1 MFETSCEAMDTI
13 LKIGFFLFLLITFFD
28 GHSSFIIGLR
38 HNNHNEFNET
48 NINNNSKIENP
59 FDINDLYD
67 SKLCFDENKFFR
79 FNFLIFFCRLT
90 EYDNY

>member
-1 MFETSCEAMDTI
+1 VFETSCQIMDTI
-13 LKIGFFLFLLITFFD
+13 LKICFFLFLLITSFD
-28 GHSSFIIGLR
+28 RHSSFIISLR
-38 HNNHNEFNET
+38 HNNGNEFNET

-79 FNFLIFFCRLT
+79 FNF
-90 EYDNY
+90 

>member
-1 MFETSCEAMDTI
+1 VFETSCEAMDTI

-28 GHSSFIIGLR
+28 GHSNFIIDLR
-38 HNNHNEFNET
+38 HNNGNDFNET
-48 NINNNSKIENP
+48 NVKNNNSKIENP

-79 FNFLIFFCRLT
+79 FNFLIFL
-90 EYDNY
+90 